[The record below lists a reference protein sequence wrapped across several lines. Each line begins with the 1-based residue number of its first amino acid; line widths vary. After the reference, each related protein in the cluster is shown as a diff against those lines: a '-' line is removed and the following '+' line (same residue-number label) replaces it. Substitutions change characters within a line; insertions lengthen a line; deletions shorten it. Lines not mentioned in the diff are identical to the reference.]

1 MLSFCDVMGF
11 LFGFKCLVFWGFCD
25 FVLGIGGLFIWL
37 NVMGIEVFFLV
48 LWMWWFV
55 GEWFGFG
62 GG

>member
-48 LWMWWFV
+48 L
-55 GEWFGFG
+55 
-62 GG
+62 